1 MNKRDRLSFEKR
13 FLYFS
18 DDVSIL
24 KIIGR
29 EQYLFD
35 YDLQHYSDAVEQE
48 IKSSS
53 FLVIGGAGSI
63 GSATVKEIFRR
74 SPRVL
79 HVIDINENDLAELVR
94 DIRSSY
100 GHIDGEF
107 KTFVIDAGS
116 DIYDRFIS
124 DNFNR
129 YSYVLNFSA
138 LKHVRSEKDL
148 YTLMRMIDVNI
159 LNVERTLRHFMD
171 QKIKKYF
178 CVSTDKATNP
188 VNMMGASK
196 RIMEL
201 FLYRYS
207 DKINISTAR
216 FANVA
221 FSNGSLLYSF
231 LQRIQKKQPIVAPD
245 DVKRYFMTPLESG
258 RLCMLSSLL
267 GKTREIFFP
276 KLNPD
281 KHMTTPWD
289 VAVRFL
295 EYLGFEPYVC
305 ESEEEARKLAPILP
319 EKGKWAC
326 LISKTDTTGE
336 KGYEEFYAKEDEVD
350 FNKFNDIGI
359 TKIKGIP
366 DESMLDYFIMEIT
379 RLRNS
384 KAWSKKD
391 LVYLFEQILPNF
403 KHEEKGKYLDD
414 KM

>member
-1 MNKRDRLSFEKR
+1 MNRLHIVSLER
-13 FLYFS
+13 AFS
-18 DDVSIL
+18 YLSEETNIL

-35 YDLQHYSDAVEQE
+35 YDLLHYSDVVERE
-48 IKSSS
+48 IKNSS

-63 GSATVKEIFRR
+63 GSATIKEIFKRN
-74 SPRVL
+74 PKVL

-94 DIRSSY
+94 DLRSSY
-100 GHIDGEF
+100 GYIDGEF
-107 KTFVIDAGS
+107 KTFVIDVGS
-116 DIYDRFIS
+116 DVYHRFIT
-124 DNFNR
+124 DNFNK
-129 YSYVLNFSA
+129 YNYVLNFSA
-138 LKHVRSEKDL
+138 LKHVRSEKDP
-148 YTLMRMIDVNI
+148 YTLMRMVEVNI
-159 LNVERTLRHFMD
+159 LNVNKTLEYFMS
-171 QKIKKYF
+171 QKIGKYF

-245 DVKRYFMTPLESG
+245 DIKRYFMAPTESG
-258 RLCMLSSLL
+258 KLCLLSSLL

-276 KLNPD
+276 KLNPER
-281 KHMTTPWD
+281 HMNTPWD
-289 VAVRFL
+289 VAVRLL
-295 EYLGFEPYVC
+295 EHLGFEPYVC
-305 ESEEEARKLAPILP
+305 ESEEEARRLAPILP

-326 LISKTDTTGE
+326 FVSKTDTTGE
-336 KGYEEFYAKEDEVD
+336 KGYEEFYAQEDEVD
-350 FNKFNDIGI
+350 FGRFKDIGI
-359 TKIKGIP
+359 TKIKGIQ
-366 DESMLDYFIMEIT
+366 DESLLDYFITEIT

-384 KAWSKKD
+384 KVWSKKD
-391 LVYLFEQILPNF
+391 LVYLFEQILPDF